1 MLILFKKI
9 IFTIIKAFPDKSSFL
24 TCCSCLVVQ
33 SCPTLVTPWTAACQA
48 SLSFTVSQI
57 LHRFMSIEPMM
68 PSNHLLLC
76 CPLLIL
82 PPIFPLIR
90 VISNESAL
98 HITWPKYWRFSF
110 CISPSNEYSGLISF
124 RIDWFDLLTAQGTLM
139 SLLQHH
145 SLKALILQCSAFFM
159 FQLSYPYMI
168 IGKNIALAMWTFVN
182 KVMSLLFNV
191 LSRFVTAFLS
201 RSSISRVSRPV
212 MSYSL

>member
-1 MLILFKKI
+1 MLNFPSISSVKSLSHVQLF
-9 IFTIIKAFPDKSSFL
+9 
-24 TCCSCLVVQ
+24 
-33 SCPTLVTPWTAACQA
+33 VTPWTAACQA

-57 LHRFMSIEPMM
+57 LHKFMSIEPMM

-82 PPIFPLIR
+82 PPIFPRIR

-124 RIDWFDLLTAQGTLM
+124 RIDWLDLLRAQGTLM

-159 FQLSYPYMI
+159 FQFSHPSIHGYW
-168 IGKNIALAMWTFVN
+168 KNHSFD
-182 KVMSLLFNV
+182 LLNSNN
-191 LSRFVTAFLS
+191 LIRIPFLDQ
-201 RSSISRVSRPV
+201 ISGGCGRTC
-212 MSYSL
+212 